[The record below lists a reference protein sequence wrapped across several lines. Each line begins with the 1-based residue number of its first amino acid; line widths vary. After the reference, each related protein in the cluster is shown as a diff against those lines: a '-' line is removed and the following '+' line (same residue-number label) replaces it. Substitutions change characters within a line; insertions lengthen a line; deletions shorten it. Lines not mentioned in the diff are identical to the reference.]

1 MKASE
6 LIERLQRLKEPQG
19 DLDVL
24 IDTGMCLCEVDQVD
38 LGGSDEGIII
48 WAGDLVAEEVTA

>member
-6 LIERLQRLKEPQG
+6 LIQTLQKLIIGSG
-19 DLDVL
+19 DQDVL
-24 IDTGMCLCEVDQVD
+24 IDTGMCLCKLDQID

-48 WAGDLVAEEVTA
+48 WAGDIVEGVAP

>member
-6 LIERLQRLKEPQG
+6 LIESLQFIVEQNG

-24 IDTGMCLCEVDQVD
+24 IDTGMALCVADMVD

-48 WAGDLVAEEVTA
+48 WAGDLV

>member
-6 LIERLQRLKEPQG
+6 LIESLKFITDSHG
-19 DLDVL
+19 DFDVL
-24 IDTGMCLCEVDQVD
+24 VDTGMALCYVDMVD

-48 WAGDLVAEEVTA
+48 WAGDLAEV